1 MRKLLFIFGFLS
13 VCSCMTK
20 QQECDLVDVFQN
32 KQNSYPKEARVCVII
47 PEGGCGGCI
56 AAGMSFVRDN
66 KAVFS
71 NAQRSNVVVFTRIHS
86 MKLLRRQLG
95 DVAVESLNSI
105 VDTMGIYSVD
115 SKEGVYPII
124 LYLDDGN
131 VKSVDVASPQT
142 DAFVKLGK
150 KL

>member
-1 MRKLLFIFGFLS
+1 
-13 VCSCMTK
+13 
-20 QQECDLVDVFQN
+20 
-32 KQNSYPKEARVCVII
+32 
-47 PEGGCGGCI
+47 
-56 AAGMSFVRDN
+56 MSFVRN
-66 KAVFS
+66 NRAAFS

-115 SKEGVYPII
+115 SKEGVYPIV

-150 KL
+150 EL